1 MNHVSVSPTD
11 GNGPTQGQRKTLT
24 RVGIEPTTF
33 GLVLSNHYVHTG
45 YHEMRTHRRDSVHVL
60 AVTRAVVL
68 EICSRRRFIFKMS
81 TNRGKGKNNSFSMIF
96 FFPIK
101 GMKVQQENYKLRF
114 SDCTLGGSRS
124 KLTVSGTR
132 CHETYQFIVGTILN
146 LYTYINGLIPRW

>member
-1 MNHVSVSPTD
+1 MAKH
-11 GNGPTQGQRKTLT
+11 KA
-24 RVGIEPTTF
+24 
-33 GLVLSNHYVHTG
+33 VLSNHYVHTG

-101 GMKVQQENYKLRF
+101 GIKVQQENYKLRF

>member
-1 MNHVSVSPTD
+1 
-11 GNGPTQGQRKTLT
+11 
-24 RVGIEPTTF
+24 
-33 GLVLSNHYVHTG
+33 
-45 YHEMRTHRRDSVHVL
+45 MRTHRRDSVHVL

-81 TNRGKGKNNSFSMIF
+81 TNRGKGKNNSFSKIFFFFFFFF

>member
-1 MNHVSVSPTD
+1 MFSLQVR
-11 GNGPTQGQRKTLT
+11 QT
-24 RVGIEPTTF
+24 RVAAFVGVF
-33 GLVLSNHYVHTG
+33 GGSAILWVLSNHYVHTG

-114 SDCTLGGSRS
+114 SDCTLGGSRA

>member
-1 MNHVSVSPTD
+1 
-11 GNGPTQGQRKTLT
+11 
-24 RVGIEPTTF
+24 
-33 GLVLSNHYVHTG
+33 
-45 YHEMRTHRRDSVHVL
+45 MRTHRRDSVHVL

-68 EICSRRRFIFKMS
+68 EICSRRRFIFY
-81 TNRGKGKNNSFSMIF
+81 FY

>member
-1 MNHVSVSPTD
+1 
-11 GNGPTQGQRKTLT
+11 
-24 RVGIEPTTF
+24 
-33 GLVLSNHYVHTG
+33 
-45 YHEMRTHRRDSVHVL
+45 MRTHRRDSVHVL

-114 SDCTLGGSRS
+114 SDHVLLVVVAQSSQFLVRVAM
-124 KLTVSGTR
+124 KL
-132 CHETYQFIVGTILN
+132 IN
-146 LYTYINGLIPRW
+146 L

>member
-1 MNHVSVSPTD
+1 MLSIFLCPANRAQQFGDSL
-11 GNGPTQGQRKTLT
+11 NLIY
-24 RVGIEPTTF
+24 IERHKGVI
-33 GLVLSNHYVHTG
+33 GLPIKVLSNHYVHTG

-101 GMKVQQENYKLRF
+101 GMKVQQ
-114 SDCTLGGSRS
+114 T
-124 KLTVSGTR
+124 
-132 CHETYQFIVGTILN
+132 QI
-146 LYTYINGLIPRW
+146 